1 MSFVRSTS
9 RAAFDEAIALGH
21 HCAGEEHVLLAL
33 VGTGPQTVSVLDPLG
48 LTHAEV
54 ASAVRALLDEVA
66 PPVAKQ
72 VGGCVSAPSYH
83 TIRGR
88 AEGFALGSG
97 SAPPGPLDFL
107 AALLWDPAGTPSELL
122 RSLGRTRAAAIEI
135 VTGGGRMV
143 PLDPRTNPLV
153 ALAEREAIAL
163 GTSFI
168 GDDHVMLALLADE
181 PDDRAGRAL
190 RQAGA
195 SHDRLAARVADRIA
209 NADPPVPPTPGVTTA
224 TPSPRCHQLFGR
236 SEGLAA
242 MLGDGVVGSTD
253 ALTAYLW
260 QDDGQPILTLEAL
273 ATSPSEVL
281 AALADLGRSVPG
293 VPLPQPDRTPWGEKV
308 YVPAGRMEDVVA
320 RLGAVLPPGSWGF
333 SGHDGL
339 QLVDAHAA
347 VDLEVIVAEVL
358 AS

>member
-1 MSFVRSTS
+1 MSFVRSIS

-21 HCAGEEHVLLAL
+21 HWAGEEHVLLAL
-33 VGTGPQTVSVLDPLG
+33 VGDEPQTVSLLDPLG

-54 ASAVRALLDEVA
+54 ASALRALLDDVA

-88 AEGFALGSG
+88 AEGFALGSR

-122 RSLGRTRAAAIEI
+122 RSLGRTRAAALDI
-135 VTGGGRMV
+135 VTGGGRVV
-143 PLDPRTNPLV
+143 PLDPTTNPLS
-153 ALAEREAIAL
+153 APAEREAIAL
-163 GTSFI
+163 GHSFI
-168 GDDHVMLALLADE
+168 LDDHVMLALLADE
-181 PDDRAGRAL
+181 PDDRAGVAL

-195 SHDRLAARVADRIA
+195 SHNRLAARVADMIA
-209 NADPPVPPTPGVTTA
+209 NADPPVRLTPGVTTA
-224 TPSPRCHQLFGR
+224 TPSPRCHQLLGR

-253 ALTAYLW
+253 ALIAYLW
-260 QDDGQPILTLEAL
+260 QDDGQPILALEAL
-273 ATSPSEVL
+273 ATSASEVL
-281 AALADLGRSVPG
+281 ASLAELGISVPR

-308 YVPAGRMEDVVA
+308 YVPAERMDDVVDPRSRSA
-320 RLGAVLPPGSWGF
+320 TG
-333 SGHDGL
+333 
-339 QLVDAHAA
+339 
-347 VDLEVIVAEVL
+347 IVGVQQP
-358 AS
+358 